1 MTAVRLRLAVLWAAM
16 ILAGCASLSSS
27 APFSRA
33 QSCQAVGGTYTAD
46 GRCNV
51 GLP

>member
-1 MTAVRLRLAVLWAAM
+1 MTAARLGLAVLWIA
-16 ILAGCASLSSS
+16 LVLTGCANLPS
-27 APFSRA
+27 AGFSRA

>member
-1 MTAVRLRLAVLWAAM
+1 MTAVRLGLAMLLVAIVLAA
-16 ILAGCASLSSS
+16 CANLSS
-27 APFSRA
+27 APFSRE

-46 GRCNV
+46 GRCNNV